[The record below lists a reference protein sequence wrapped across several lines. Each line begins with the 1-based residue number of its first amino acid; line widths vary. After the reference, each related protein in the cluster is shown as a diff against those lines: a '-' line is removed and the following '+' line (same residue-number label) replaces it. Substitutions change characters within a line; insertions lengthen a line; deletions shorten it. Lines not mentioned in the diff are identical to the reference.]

1 MSPVPCRKTAPSQNR
16 KRTMPGK
23 AKSPAKRV
31 LIVDDHPMM
40 RQGLAQLIDN
50 EPDLKVVAEADTGG
64 QGLDIVV
71 AQKLDLAVVDISLPD
86 KNGLEL
92 IKDIRAVKPE
102 LPILIVSMHD
112 EALYA
117 ERVLRAGARGYIM
130 KQEGGKKLLQAIRQV
145 LTGQIYVSEKMSARI
160 LETFSGRRPDETAS
174 PVTRLSDREFEVFQ
188 LIGQGRGTKD
198 IAQHL
203 NLSVKTVEVHR
214 AKIKEKLSLITATDL
229 VRYAVRW
236 SEAQG

>member
-1 MSPVPCRKTAPSQNR
+1 
-16 KRTMPGK
+16 
-23 AKSPAKRV
+23 
-31 LIVDDHPMM
+31 MM

-71 AQKLDLAVVDISLPD
+71 AQKLDLALLDISLPD

-92 IKDIRAVKPE
+92 IKDIRSVKAD
-102 LPILIVSMHD
+102 LPVLIVSMHD

-130 KQEGGKKLLQAIRQV
+130 KQEGGKKLLEAIRQV
-145 LTGQIYVSEKMSARI
+145 LGGQIYVSEKMSARI
-160 LETFSGRRPDETAS
+160 LEAFSGRRPDQAAS
-174 PVTRLSDREFEVFQ
+174 PVARLSDREFEVFQ
-188 LIGQGRGTKD
+188 LIGQGKGTKE

-214 AKIKEKLSLITATDL
+214 AKIKEKLSLVTATDL

-236 SEAQG
+236 SEAQGTA

>member
-1 MSPVPCRKTAPSQNR
+1 
-16 KRTMPGK
+16 MPGK
-23 AKSPAKRV
+23 SKSATKQV
-31 LIVDDHPMM
+31 LIIDDHPMM

-50 EPDLKVVAEADTGG
+50 EPELKVMAEADTGG

-71 AQKLDLAVVDISLPD
+71 GKKLDLAIIDISLPD

-92 IKDIRAVKPE
+92 IKDIHSVKPE

-130 KQEGGKKLLQAIRQV
+130 KQEGGQKLLKAIRHV
-145 LTGQIYVSEKMSARI
+145 LAGQIYVSEKMSARI
-160 LETFSGRRPDETAS
+160 LESFSGRRSADAS
-174 PVTRLSDREFEVFQ
+174 PMARLSDREFEVFQ
-188 LIGQGRGTKD
+188 LIGQGKGTKE
-198 IAQHL
+198 IAAHL

-214 AKIKEKLSLITATDL
+214 AKIKEKLSLTTATDL

-236 SEAQG
+236 SEAQGAV

>member
-1 MSPVPCRKTAPSQNR
+1 
-16 KRTMPGK
+16 MPGK
-23 AKSPAKRV
+23 TKNPIKRV

-71 AQKLDLAVVDISLPD
+71 AQKLDLALLDISLPD

-92 IKDIRAVKPE
+92 IKDIRSVKAD
-102 LPILIVSMHD
+102 LPVLIVSMHD

-130 KQEGGKKLLQAIRQV
+130 KQEGGKKLLEAIRQV
-145 LTGQIYVSEKMSARI
+145 LGGQIYVSEKMSARI
-160 LETFSGRRPDETAS
+160 LEAFSGRRPDQAAS
-174 PVTRLSDREFEVFQ
+174 PVARLSDREFEVFQ
-188 LIGQGRGTKD
+188 LIGQGKGTKE

-214 AKIKEKLSLITATDL
+214 AKIKGKLSLVTATDL

-236 SEAQG
+236 SEAQGTP

>member
-1 MSPVPCRKTAPSQNR
+1 
-16 KRTMPGK
+16 MPAK
-23 AKSPAKRV
+23 AKSAAKRV

-50 EPDLKVVAEADTGG
+50 EPDLKVAAEADTGG
-64 QGLDIVV
+64 EGLDIVV
-71 AQKLDLAVVDISLPD
+71 AQKLDLAVLDISLPD

-92 IKDIRAVKPE
+92 IKDIRSINPE
-102 LPILIVSMHD
+102 LPILIISMHD

-160 LETFSGRRPDETAS
+160 LETFSGRRPDESAS
-174 PVTRLSDREFEVFQ
+174 PLSRLSDREFEVFQ
-188 LIGQGRGTKD
+188 LIGQGKGTKD

-203 NLSVKTVEVHR
+203 SLSVKTVEVHR
-214 AKIKEKLSLITATDL
+214 AKIKEKLNLTTATDL
-229 VRYAVRW
+229 VRHAVRW
-236 SEAQG
+236 SEAQGTS

>member
-1 MSPVPCRKTAPSQNR
+1 
-16 KRTMPGK
+16 MP
-23 AKSPAKRV
+23 AKSKNAAKRV

-50 EPDLKVVAEADTGG
+50 EPDLKVAAEADTGG

-71 AQKLDLAVVDISLPD
+71 GQKLDLALIDISLPD

-92 IKDIRAVKPE
+92 IKDIHTLKPE
-102 LPILIVSMHD
+102 LPVLIVSMHD

-130 KQEGGKKLLQAIRQV
+130 KQEGGKKLLHAIRHV

-160 LETFSGRRPDETAS
+160 LEAFSGHRPEESAS
-174 PVTRLSDREFEVFQ
+174 PVARLSDREFEVFQ
-188 LIGQGRGTKD
+188 LIGQGKGTKE

-214 AKIKEKLSLITATDL
+214 AKIKEKLSLLTATDL

-236 SEAQG
+236 SEAQGTM